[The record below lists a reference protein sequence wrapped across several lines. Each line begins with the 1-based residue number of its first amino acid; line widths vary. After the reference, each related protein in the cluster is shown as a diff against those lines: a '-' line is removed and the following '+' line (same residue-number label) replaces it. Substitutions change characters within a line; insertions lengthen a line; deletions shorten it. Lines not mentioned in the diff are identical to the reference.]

1 MQRAIRWAVCL
12 VIAATST
19 PVFADGDDAAKAQP
33 PQDQVT
39 NAEKTNVEKTNASAA
54 DDTGSGGAEPTSLAP
69 RAPQSAAGDDAAAP
83 VQHDE
88 FVAQI
93 WNSP

>member
-19 PVFADGDDAAKAQP
+19 PVFADGDEAAKAQAP
-33 PQDQVT
+33 EDQVT
-39 NAEKTNVEKTNASAA
+39 NAEKTNASAS
-54 DDTGSGGAEPTSLAP
+54 DDAGSGGFEPTSLAT
-69 RAPQSAAGDDAAAP
+69 RAPQSAAGDDAAAR
-83 VQHDE
+83 VQHDD